1 MPVFVQG
8 SWGIL
13 RGIGGKW
20 VLGVLRVW
28 GGVGIGVYWGTE
40 GKWVLGCIG
49 GVLRGMGGSGY
60 RDVLGVLRG
69 NGYWGVLE
77 IFLWSGVSIF
87 FSDFEQKNVNG
98 LCNAHLDLEVF
109 LSELASSVLTVL

>member
-49 GVLRGMGGSGY
+49 GY
-60 RDVLGVLRG
+60 
-69 NGYWGVLE
+69 
-77 IFLWSGVSIF
+77 
-87 FSDFEQKNVNG
+87 
-98 LCNAHLDLEVF
+98 
-109 LSELASSVLTVL
+109 